1 MHASAPPA
9 AASESGALARIQ
21 IWSAFLTLAAL
32 WSIGAMAAG
41 VWWLRGIEA
50 RGMSLEALGRALAG
64 VAR

>member
-1 MHASAPPA
+1 VLAQTASIF
-9 AASESGALARIQ
+9 G

-32 WSIGAMAAG
+32 WSIGAIAAG
-41 VWWLRGIEA
+41 VSWLRGIEA